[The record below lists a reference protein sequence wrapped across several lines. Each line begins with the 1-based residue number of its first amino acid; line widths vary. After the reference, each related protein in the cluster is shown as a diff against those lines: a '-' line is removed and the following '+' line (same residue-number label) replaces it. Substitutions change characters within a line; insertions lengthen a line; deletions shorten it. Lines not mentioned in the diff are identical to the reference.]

1 VTAAATH
8 TGDDHDGR
16 DDPGYGA
23 SRMTALAVSPRP
35 PSPPPPMGRPVP
47 SLVERQQAVLC
58 LFGDDALSPGLPSF
72 RTVLV
77 HEVERLFDSLV
88 LPTVRACWPHVDQ
101 SPFLTKW
108 KAGYILYC
116 GLGLSTIVCSRR
128 RPRLVDLASRGLRA
142 MSASESVIVGAAHVA
157 IPVVFRVLERRLCE
171 RAALG
176 AAWILVLDEALDDD
190 DDDDDGHGGDDVETR
205 ASELRRA
212 LRGECTDTA
221 SVALQTSAAMARAL
235 RQRCDDADD
244 HAALDDVI
252 AHIEAWIDGEVA
264 SVAGVPD
271 PTGTSFRM
279 AGVAGSMEVL
289 LWAVRRYAGDV
300 EREFLCRIAELG
312 QIADDWLDIDK
323 DEAQGRMT
331 PATTGAWTIDDMAR
345 VFARAGGL
353 LDELAAQAGEPH
365 GAPFHRLLVRTFRG
379 EVQRM
384 ARTLV
389 ENP

>member
-1 VTAAATH
+1 MTDAASDTSD
-8 TGDDHDGR
+8 GNDGR

-23 SRMTALAVSPRP
+23 SRMTALAASPRP
-35 PSPPPPMGRPVP
+35 QSPPPPMPRPVP
-47 SLVERQQAVLC
+47 SLIERQQAVLR

-72 RTVLV
+72 RAVLV
-77 HEVERLFDSLV
+77 REVERLFDSLV
-88 LPTVRACWPHVDQ
+88 LPTVRACWPDIGQ

-128 RPRLVDLASRGLRA
+128 RPGLVDLASRGLRA
-142 MSASESVIVGAAHVA
+142 MDASESVIVGAAHVA
-157 IPVVFRVLERRLCE
+157 IPVVFRFLERRLCE

-190 DDDDDGHGGDDVETR
+190 HGGGDVEAR
-205 ASELRRA
+205 ATDLRRA
-212 LRGECTDTA
+212 LRGECADNA
-221 SVALQTSAAMARAL
+221 SVALRTSAAMARAL
-235 RQRCDDADD
+235 RERCDDAGDR
-244 HAALDDVI
+244 AAFEDVI

-264 SVAGVPD
+264 SVAGIPD

-312 QIADDWLDIDK
+312 QMADDWLDIDK
-323 DEAQGRMT
+323 DEAQGRVT
-331 PATTGAWTIDDMAR
+331 PATTGAWTIGDMAR
-345 VFARAGGL
+345 VYARAGVF
-353 LDELAAQAGEPH
+353 LDDLA
-365 GAPFHRLLVRTFRG
+365 V
-379 EVQRM
+379 
-384 ARTLV
+384 
-389 ENP
+389 

>member
-1 VTAAATH
+1 
-8 TGDDHDGR
+8 
-16 DDPGYGA
+16 
-23 SRMTALAVSPRP
+23 MTALAVSPRP
-35 PSPPPPMGRPVP
+35 LSPPPPMRRPVP
-47 SLVERQQAVLC
+47 SLVERQQAVLR
-58 LFGDDALSPGLPSF
+58 LFGDDALAPGLPSF
-72 RTVLV
+72 RAVLV
-77 HEVERLFDSLV
+77 HEVERLFHALV
-88 LPTVRACWPHVDQ
+88 LPTVRACWPDVDQ
-101 SPFLTKW
+101 SPFLAKW

-128 RPRLVDLASRGLRA
+128 RPGLVDVASRGLRA
-142 MSASESVIVGAAHVA
+142 VDASESTIVGAARMA

-190 DDDDDGHGGDDVETR
+190 HGGGGVGER
-205 ASELRRA
+205 ASALRRA
-212 LRGECTDTA
+212 LRGECSDDA
-221 SVALQTSAAMARAL
+221 SVALRTSAAMARAL
-235 RQRCDDADD
+235 RARCDDADD
-244 HAALDDVI
+244 HAALDGVI
-252 AHIEAWIDGEVA
+252 GHVEAWIDGEVA

-279 AGVAGSMEVL
+279 AGVAGSMEIL

-300 EREFLCRIAELG
+300 ERDFLYRIAELG
-312 QIADDWLDIDK
+312 QMADDWLDIDK
-323 DEAQGRMT
+323 DQTQGRVT
-331 PATTGAWTIDDMAR
+331 PATTGVWTIDDMAR
-345 VFARAGGL
+345 VFARAGAL
-353 LDELAAQAGEPH
+353 LDDLAAQAGEPR